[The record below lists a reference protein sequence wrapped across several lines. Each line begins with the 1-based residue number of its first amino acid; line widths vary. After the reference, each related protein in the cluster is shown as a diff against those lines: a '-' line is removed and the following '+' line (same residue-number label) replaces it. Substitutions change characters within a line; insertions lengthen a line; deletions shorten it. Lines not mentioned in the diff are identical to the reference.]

1 MAKGL
6 ERLLAPDDVWQSLFA
21 PLRSDSAAQ
30 ADTHCR
36 RSRFGKVAHRA
47 RCRGAHHEREA
58 LARTGQQQCAARKL
72 HISSAED
79 AIDDVLRPRLEAAGA
94 DLTRVHALEGV
105 RACDGEG
112 NSRPT
117 LFSLQYDLD
126 LLGEQITAASQD
138 LTSPKSGDAWGRSSR
153 YWGDSF
159 FGLPR
164 LVIGKPSAILA
175 RLFAEHLLDCWAR
188 RCGQPLDRRPRA

>member
-1 MAKGL
+1 MTFGNRSLLHFGRIARRKLTLIAGDPGL
-6 ERLLAPDDVWQSLFA
+6 GKSHIGLDVVARITSGKPWPEQDSNSA
-21 PLRSDSAAQ
+21 PLGS
-30 ADTHCR
+30 CII
-36 RSRFGKVAHRA
+36 
-47 RCRGAHHEREA
+47 
-58 LARTGQQQCAARKL
+58 L
-72 HISSAED
+72 SAED

-126 LLGEQITAASQD
+126 LLGEQITEASQD

-175 RLFAEHLLDCWAR
+175 RLFA
-188 RCGQPLDRRPRA
+188 